1 MRILNRKV
9 NPMMIDLV
17 LGIIFF
23 GILGSLIIIGLYVAS
38 VPVESFFDDSLL
50 QIMIGYS
57 TGILFSVILIIHMT
71 ASVER
76 SLELGEHGAL
86 KHTRIMYIIRMVALV
101 AVYAVMLIFGIGNV
115 FSMLFGLFSLKLS
128 AYIQP
133 ITHKMTSRLRTKK
146 PDEKM
151 D

>member
-23 GILGSLIIIGLYVAS
+23 GILGSFIIIGLYVAS

-50 QIMIGYS
+50 QIMIGYL

-86 KHTRIMYIIRMVALV
+86 KHTRIMYIIRIVALV

-146 PDEKM
+146 PDEKL

>member
-23 GILGSLIIIGLYVAS
+23 GILGSFIIIGLYVAS

-50 QIMIGYS
+50 QIMIGYL

-146 PDEKM
+146 PDEKL